1 MSIILTSDKA
11 VEKSTFIITAS
22 FTDENGDAV
31 IPNSIKWTLSD
42 SSGDIMNSREDIEI
56 LTPAATVTIVLSG
69 LDLAIIDT
77 DLNRFLAIEAEYDS
91 ALGSDLPLNE
101 ELQFKIRP
109 LVNIS

>member
-11 VEKSTFIITAS
+11 VEKSTFIITAN

-31 IPNSIKWTLSD
+31 VPNSTKWTLSD
-42 SSGDIMNSREDIEI
+42 SSGDIINSREDVAII
-56 LTPAATVTIVLSG
+56 TPAAIITIVLSG

-77 DLNRFLAIEAEYDS
+77 DLNRFLTIEAEYDS
-91 ALGSDLPLNE
+91 ALGSGLPLNE